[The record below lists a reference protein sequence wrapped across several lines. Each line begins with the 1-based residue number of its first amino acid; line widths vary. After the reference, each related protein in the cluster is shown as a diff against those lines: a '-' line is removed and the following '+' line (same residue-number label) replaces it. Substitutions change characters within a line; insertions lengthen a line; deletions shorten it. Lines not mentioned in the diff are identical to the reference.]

1 MAALDLVRDIET
13 DQVWLNMG
21 PQHPSTHGVFR
32 VLLKLDGEVITEAKP
47 VIGYLHR
54 GTEKIAENRMYFQII
69 PYMDRLD
76 YVSGMGGDL
85 GLCLAVEKIAGIEV
99 PKRAQYIRVIAV
111 ELNRIASH
119 LVWLG
124 TWGLDLGVITPFLYC
139 FREREEILYLLE
151 LMSGARL
158 TYSYITYGGVRDD
171 IPPEFYPRCRKFL
184 KEFPKKIEEYH
195 GLMGEN
201 EILKMRTQGI
211 GILPRDVAISYGV
224 CGPVLRGSG
233 VNRDLRRNVP
243 YSSYEDFD
251 FEIPVGTV
259 GDAYDRYLVRM
270 EEMRQSVRITGQ
282 ALEGLPEGE
291 YTNRTGWFFKVPKG
305 EAYTAVEQ
313 SRGEFGVYVV
323 SDGSAKPYRVRL
335 RAPSLCNLSVVPY
348 LFKGWKVGDVV
359 AILGSLDPVFGD
371 VDR

>member
-1 MAALDLVRDIET
+1 MGALDLVRDIET

-32 VLLKLDGEVITEAKP
+32 VLLKLDGEVILQARP

-76 YVSGMGGDL
+76 YLSAMGGNL

-99 PKRAQYIRVIAV
+99 PKRSQYIRVLAV

-124 TWGLDLGVITPFLYC
+124 TWGLDLGVLTPFLYC
-139 FREREEILYLLE
+139 FREREEVLALLE

-171 IPPEFYPRCRKFL
+171 LVPEFYTKCKAFL
-184 KEFPKKIEEYH
+184 KDFPHKIEEYH
-195 GLMGEN
+195 GLMGQN
-201 EILKMRTQGI
+201 EIFKMRTQGI
-211 GILPRDVAISYGV
+211 GILPKEVAISHGC

-233 VNRDLRRNVP
+233 VNWDLRKNSP
-243 YSSYEDFD
+243 YCSYEDFQFD
-251 FEIPVGTV
+251 VPVGTV
-259 GDAYDRYLVRM
+259 GDIFDRYLVRM
-270 EEMRQSVRITGQ
+270 EEMRQSVRIVEQ
-282 ALEGLPEGE
+282 ALEGLPEGD
-291 YTNRTGWFFKVPKG
+291 YKAASGWFFKVPKG

-323 SDGSAKPYRVRL
+323 SDGSAKPYRLRL
-335 RAPSLCNLSVVPY
+335 RSPAFSNLSVVPY
-348 LFKGWKVGDVV
+348 LFQGWKLGDVV

-371 VDR
+371 V